1 MTEAFLY
8 IMNMSITA
16 SYIAL
21 AVMLIRVLFKKLP
34 KAISVVMWALVGIRL
49 IFPFSFES
57 NMSLIPSAET
67 VPNNIIYT
75 EKPKINSGLPL
86 VDSAINP
93 ILSENAL
100 PSIDESVNPLQIIAF
115 VASVIWLIGV
125 VLMISYS
132 IFSYARVRMTV
143 RESIPVEKRVY
154 ICDRIATPFILGA
167 IRPKIYIPSS
177 VSDSDSLYVVAHER
191 AHLARRDHLLKPVAF
206 IVLSVYWF
214 NPLLWVSYVL
224 LCRDIELAADERVIK
239 KLGNDIKRE
248 YSEALLN
255 CSLPRKR
262 IAACPLAFGE
272 TAVKARIKNI
282 IKYKKPAFFAV
293 SVSVALCI
301 ILSLCFLTNPKME
314 SAATPVISY
323 ESPLS
328 DFKYRNNYDGGKTIT
343 AYIGNDENVVIPAV
357 IDGKPVTE
365 IYEKAFYLNQSIKS
379 VAIPDSV
386 EVIFPHAFA
395 NCFELRTV
403 RMSKNM
409 RAILSGAFMNCKKL
423 QGIDLPEGLVILDDE
438 AFKSCFSIKHVAIP
452 ASLQTIGIEVFYRA
466 GLESVTLAE
475 GVKAVGANWFA
486 YTDIKEFIAPESL
499 ATIDQFAFAYCDK
512 LEYVRINEA
521 IEEVGT
527 YAFYECNEDA
537 DIRFPEQIDKSRLVL
552 KGNE

>member
-75 EKPKINSGLPL
+75 EKPEINSGLPL

-100 PSIDESVNPLQIIAF
+100 PSIDESINPLHIIAF

-125 VLMISYS
+125 VLMLSYS

-191 AHLARRDHLLKPVAF
+191 AHLARRDHLLKPIAF

-214 NPLLWVSYVL
+214 NPLLWVSYIL

-239 KLGNDIKRE
+239 KLGTDIKRE

-314 SAATPVISY
+314 SAAMPVISY
-323 ESPLS
+323 ESPIS

-409 RAILSGAFMNCKKL
+409 RAILTGAFMNCKKL

-452 ASLQTIGIEVFYRA
+452 ASLQTVGIEVFYRA

-475 GVKAVGANWFA
+475 GVKTVGASWFA

-499 ATIDQFAFAYCDK
+499 ATIDHFAFAYCDK